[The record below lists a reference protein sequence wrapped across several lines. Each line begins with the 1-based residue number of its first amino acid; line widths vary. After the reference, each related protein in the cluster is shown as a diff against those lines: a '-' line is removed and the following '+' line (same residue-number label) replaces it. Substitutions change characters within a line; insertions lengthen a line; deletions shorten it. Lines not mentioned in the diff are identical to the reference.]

1 MAKFLL
7 VNGPNLNLL
16 GKREPDIYGSTTLR
30 EIETAMAEQALGHGH
45 SLECFQSNAESELIE
60 RIQQAGEEQ
69 LASIIINPAALGH
82 SSIALRDAL
91 LATGVPFI
99 EIHISNIFAREKF
112 RHHTYLSDV
121 ASGVIVGF
129 GVRGYELALS
139 AAIENAS
146 Q

>member
-1 MAKFLL
+1 MARFLL
-7 VNGPNLNLL
+7 INGPNLNLL
-16 GKREPDIYGSTTLR
+16 GKREPDIYGSTTLE
-30 EIETAMAEQALGHGH
+30 EIESSLAEQAMRHGH
-45 SLECFQSNAESELIE
+45 SLDSFQSNAEYELVE
-60 RIQQAGEEQ
+60 RIQQAGEED
-69 LASIIINPAALGH
+69 LAGIVINPAALGH

-91 LATGVPFI
+91 LATGIPFI
-99 EIHISNIFAREKF
+99 EIHISNIFARETF

>member
-1 MAKFLL
+1 MARFLL
-7 VNGPNLNLL
+7 INGPNLNLL
-16 GKREPDIYGSTTLR
+16 GKREPEIYGATSLG
-30 EIETAMAEQALGHGH
+30 EIEASLSAQAVRHGH
-45 SLECFQSNAESELIE
+45 TLDCFQSNAEYELVERVQRASEEDL
-60 RIQQAGEEQ
+60 AG
-69 LASIIINPAALGH
+69 IVINPAALGH

-99 EIHISNIFAREKF
+99 EIHISNIFARETF

>member
-1 MAKFLL
+1 MARFLL
-7 VNGPNLNLL
+7 INGPNLNQL
-16 GKREPDIYGSTTLR
+16 GKREPEIYGSTTLG
-30 EIETAMAEQALGHGH
+30 EIEASLAEQATRHGH
-45 SLECFQSNAESELIE
+45 TLDCFQSNAEYELVE
-60 RIQQAGEEQ
+60 RIQQASEER
-69 LASIIINPAALGH
+69 LAGIVINPAALGH

-99 EIHISNIFAREKF
+99 EIHISNIFARETF

-139 AAIENAS
+139 AAIGNAS